1 VYACIIIPF
10 KQIPTDAT
18 VSYSYSTLAKFI
30 VSDWED
36 KVNSG
41 IGLSDRPSRLHMA
54 GRPVRQSYAEVKY
67 ISQSGTMNLA
77 RSTLCSLYA
86 VQFSLLAIRNFS
98 SIIKTIRFFCFLIN
112 DIYKLECDV
121 WSNKVEYTV

>member
-1 VYACIIIPF
+1 VYACIIIPC

-18 VSYSYSTLAKFI
+18 VSYSYSTVAKFI
-30 VSDWED
+30 VPDWGD

-41 IGLSDRPSRLHMA
+41 IELSDRPAMLHRLA

-67 ISQSGTMNLA
+67 IGTMNLA
-77 RSTLCSLYA
+77 RSTLCPLYA
-86 VQFSLLAIRNFS
+86 VQFQWLAIRNFS

-121 WSNKVEYTV
+121 WSNTVEYTV